1 MPQNEQGGTGP
12 SVPTGKQG
20 NKRKY
25 AVITAIIVIVSGL
38 SIYAVIN
45 NIDSHTAT
53 PSVSSAGQ
61 VATVGSHYNFTLNA
75 KKQFS
80 SISVFFGD
88 GTSKTI
94 KYQGS
99 TDINV
104 THVYNNPGNYLIFY
118 EVNYSG
124 HTYMGS
130 NNLIPVEATQGSIP
144 AQISNG
150 LLSLNLSD
158 SSSEVVNHTYTF
170 APGSHA
176 SFSVGYYTPPANAS
190 YEVIS
195 QNASVQLN
203 TTVVK
208 TDNYPYSFSSGNG
221 YILSRNIAYLN
232 LSNMKQGVYDIALKT
247 TTADIQNATTG
258 ALNSTAQQYST
269 TYYVDLAVFSNAKI
283 VSQTGGGVFV
293 NAELENGG
301 YSKLDPATVFDTVSY
316 EILQNTYQQ
325 LVMFNGSSEN
335 SFKPMLARNVPTIAN
350 GEINSNYAN
359 YTMKTPSGVPY
370 TVHLQPYENYT
381 FYIRNNSKW
390 QNGQSVT
397 AWDVMYSLTRTLLFS
412 AGSPTTPAYIQAP
425 LMLPGNY
432 LKSNTYYNITT
443 NMTVDNTTNSITF
456 HFQQPESPGLVFQ
469 TFDNYGSQITSANWL
484 IAHGAG
490 ISWTPAG
497 FKAYEKQGSISD
509 YNKYVQNHVISDGPY
524 KIAYIVPSSQVV
536 LVSNPDFVSPGPWF
550 PAAKINKVVIDY
562 VSQPST
568 ISVMLQS
575 NQSQSGQIPTSDW
588 GSVMNLQQQGKVKV
602 LSFVTPSIYWFN
614 FNAQVNTTLLQKLAS
629 QENMPSNLFTDHNV
643 RKTFA
648 YSFNYQFYLN
658 DQLGNPAYPNLK
670 VGKQFAGFLE
680 QGMNY
685 YQSVSDLNNTTAG
698 NVPYFNLHLAKQ
710 YWTDFMNSAA
720 SKVNIKNSSTGILY
734 NNKPLNIPIF
744 VLKNDFSGPIAVSTW
759 ASNLQKIIPGIQIE
773 VVKVSFPEWL
783 SLSINGQ
790 NPMTIF
796 PGNWIPSLT
805 TATSNLGPL
814 AYPSSSLSFQT
825 MMSPFWMGGG
835 NKSNPNALGNS
846 TQAAKL
852 TEMQTYYN
860 DAVASS
866 NKATRE
872 KYFHMMNA
880 ELVNMTMDIYLYQS
894 YENRVVTT
902 SVNSTSI
909 TAYNQN
915 PLIAGTG
922 NYFYNYLTY
931 N

>member
-1 MPQNEQGGTGP
+1 MDTGP
-12 SVPTGKQG
+12 SVPKGKPG

-45 NIDSHTAT
+45 NADNQTAT
-53 PSVSSAGQ
+53 PSVSVAGQ
-61 VATVGSHYNFTLNA
+61 VATVGSHYNFTLNT

-88 GTSKTI
+88 GTSQTI
-94 KYQGS
+94 KYQSS
-99 TDINV
+99 TDVNV
-104 THVYNNPGNYLIFY
+104 SHVYNSPGNYLIFY
-118 EVNYSG
+118 EVNYNG
-124 HTYMGS
+124 HTYVGS
-130 NNLIPVEATQGSIP
+130 KNLIPVEATQASIP
-144 AQISNG
+144 AQTSTG

-158 SSSEVVNHTYTF
+158 SSQEVVNHTYTF
-170 APGSHA
+170 APGSHV

-190 YEVIS
+190 YQVIS
-195 QNASVQLN
+195 QSANVLLN
-203 TTVVK
+203 TTSQK
-208 TDNYPYSFSSGNG
+208 TFSYPYTFSSGNG
-221 YILSRNIAYLN
+221 YTLGRSNAYLN
-232 LSNMKQGVYDIALKT
+232 LSSLKEGVYAIGLKT
-247 TTADIQNATTG
+247 TTAFVQNDTTG
-258 ALNSTAQQYST
+258 ALNSSVKQYNT
-269 TYYVDLAVFSNAKI
+269 TYYVDLAVFSNANV
-283 VSQTGGGVFV
+283 VSQNSGSVFV

-316 EILQNTYQQ
+316 ELLQNMYQQ
-325 LVMFNGSSEN
+325 LVMFNGSSEK
-335 SFKPMLARNVPTIAN
+335 SFNPMLATNLPSVSN

-359 YTMKTPSGVPY
+359 YTLKTPSGVPY

-381 FYIRNNSKW
+381 FHIRNSSKW
-390 QNGQSVT
+390 QNGQPVT

-432 LKSNTYYNITT
+432 LKTNTFYNITT
-443 NMTVDNTTNSITF
+443 NMTVDNATNSITF
-456 HFQQPESPGLVFQ
+456 HFQQPESPNLVFQ

-490 ISWTPAG
+490 ITWTPAG
-497 FKAYEKQGSISD
+497 FLAYEKQGSISD
-509 YNKYVQNHVISDGPY
+509 YNTYVQNHVISDGPY

-536 LVSNPDFVSPGPWF
+536 LVSNPDFVSPGSWY
-550 PAAKINKVVIDY
+550 PAAKINKIVIDY

-588 GSVMNLQQQGKVKV
+588 GSVMNLQNQGKVKV

-614 FNAQVNTTLLQKLAS
+614 FNAQVNTTLLHKMAS

-658 DQLGNPAYPNLK
+658 DQLGNPAYPNLN

-685 YQSVSDLNNTTAG
+685 YQSVSDLNNTTGG
-698 NVPYFNLHLAKQ
+698 NVPYFNLHMAKQ
-710 YWTDFMNSAA
+710 YWSDFMSSAA
-720 SKVNIKNSSTGILY
+720 GKVNIVNTSNGIMY

-759 ASNLQKIIPGIQIE
+759 ATNLQKIIPGIQIE

-814 AYPSSSLSFQT
+814 AYPSSSLAFQT
-825 MMSPFWMGGG
+825 MMSTFWMGGG
-835 NKSNPNALGNS
+835 NSTITNVLGNS
-846 TQAAKL
+846 SQAAKL

-860 DAVASS
+860 DAAASS
-866 NKATRE
+866 NKSVRE

-894 YENRVVTT
+894 YENRVVST
-902 SVNSTSI
+902 SINSTSI

-922 NYFYNYLTY
+922 NYFYNYLSY

>member
-1 MPQNEQGGTGP
+1 MAENN
-12 SVPTGKQG
+12 GKDIAPDIPKRKPN

-38 SIYAVIN
+38 SIYAVLN
-45 NIDSHTAT
+45 NVDNQTAT
-53 PSVSSAGQ
+53 PAVSNAGQ
-61 VATVGSHYNFTLNA
+61 VATVGSHYNFTLNT

-80 SISVFFGD
+80 SITVYFGD
-88 GTSKTI
+88 GTSKTMD
-94 KYQGS
+94 YQG
-99 TDINV
+99 TNDVNV
-104 THVYNNPGNYLIFY
+104 THVYNSPGNYLIFY

-124 HTYMGS
+124 HVYSGS
-130 NNLIPVEATQGSIP
+130 KNLIPVQVTQGSIP
-144 AQISNG
+144 AQVSNG

-158 SSSEVVNHTYTF
+158 SSKEVVNHTYTF
-170 APGSHA
+170 APGSHV

-190 YEVIS
+190 YQVVSQKTDVI
-195 QNASVQLN
+195 LN
-203 TTVVK
+203 TTSLK
-208 TDNYPYSFSSGNG
+208 TASYTYSFGSGSYTLGN
-221 YILSRNIAYLN
+221 SNSYLN
-232 LSNMKQGVYDIALKT
+232 ITGMKQGVYDLALKT
-247 TTADIQNATTG
+247 RSALITNDTTG
-258 ALNSTAQQYST
+258 AINSSAEYNT
-269 TYYVDLAVFSNAKI
+269 TYYIDLAVFSNAK
-283 VSQTGGGVFV
+283 VMSQNIGSVFV

-316 EILQNTYQQ
+316 EILMNTYQQ
-325 LVMFNGSSEN
+325 LVMFNGSSEK
-335 SFKPMLARNVPTIAN
+335 SFQPMLAKNVPTVAN

-359 YTMKTPSGVPY
+359 YTLKTPSGTPY
-370 TVHLQPYENYT
+370 TVHLKPYENYT
-381 FYIRNNSKW
+381 FYIRNSSKW

-397 AWDVMYSLTRTLLFS
+397 SWDVMYSLTRTLLFS

-432 LKSNTYYNITT
+432 LKSNTFYNITT
-443 NMTVDNTTNSITF
+443 NMTVNNSTNSITF
-456 HFQQPESPGLVFQ
+456 HFQQPESPNLVFQ
-469 TFDNYGSQITSANWL
+469 TFDNYGSQITSASWL

-490 ISWTPAG
+490 ITWSPQG
-497 FKAYEKQGSISD
+497 FLNYEQQGSVAH
-509 YNKYVQNHVISDGPY
+509 YNTYVQNHVLSDGPY
-524 KIAYIVPSSQVV
+524 KIAYIVPASQIV
-536 LVSNPDFVSPGPWF
+536 LVSNPNFVSPGSWY

-588 GSVMNLQQQGKVKV
+588 GSVQNLQNQGKVKV

-614 FNAQVNTTLLQKLAS
+614 FNAQVNTSLLNKFS
-629 QENMPSNLFTDHNV
+629 SKENLPSNLFTDHNV

-648 YSFNYQFYLN
+648 YSFNYQFYLK
-658 DQLGNPAYPNLK
+658 DQLGNPAYPNLN

-685 YQSVSDLNNTTAG
+685 YQSVSDLNKSTNG
-698 NVPYFNLHLAKQ
+698 NVPYFNLQLAKQ
-710 YWTDFMNSAA
+710 YWNDFMSSAA
-720 SKVNIKNSSTGILY
+720 AKVNIKWNNGQIEY

-759 ASNLQKIIPGIQIE
+759 AANLQKIIPGIQIE
-773 VVKVSFPEWL
+773 VVKVSFPTWL

-790 NPMTIF
+790 NPMTIY

-835 NKSNPNALGNS
+835 NSTDPNALGNS
-846 TQAAKL
+846 TQAGHL
-852 TEMQTYYN
+852 VDMQNYYN
-860 DAVASS
+860 EAVAAGTTAA
-866 NKATRE
+866 KE
-872 KYFHMMNA
+872 KYFHLMNA

-894 YENRVVTT
+894 YDNRIVNTN
-902 SVNSTSI
+902 VNSTSI

-922 NYFYNYLTY
+922 NYFYNYLSY